1 MDIEKV
7 LQDEFKKIVESGF
20 IEEKISENLKKTMS
34 SVIADTLNG
43 YHSDFKTAIE
53 EKLKNSFNT
62 DLDKL
67 SIPEYQTKILSIVQ
81 NEIDLSLKNEV
92 ESSLKQRVKEFFQPI
107 EDREYSVSEIVEMY
121 KDSIRSEFMN
131 DCDYIDEDHEITAFT
146 EQGSHSI
153 GDKYYELYL
162 DKEPNKKRYSCEY
175 HIRINETGIW
185 HISVD
190 SVELI
195 KTKHSI
201 LDKFER
207 FLFQAY
213 SQKVLIRNNSD
224 NIENWIS
231 SDRD

>member
-20 IEEKISENLKKTMS
+20 IEEKISESLKKTMS
-34 SVIADTLNG
+34 SVIAETLNG
-43 YHSDFKTAIE
+43 YGSDFKKAIE

-62 DLDKL
+62 DLRKL
-67 SIPEYQTKILSIVQ
+67 SIPEYHTKILSIVQ
-81 NEIDLSLKNEV
+81 DEIDLSLKNEV
-92 ESSLKQRVKEFFQPI
+92 ETSLKQKVKEFFKPI
-107 EDREYSVSEIVEMY
+107 EDRQYSVSEIVEMY
-121 KDSIRSEFMN
+121 KDSMRSEFMN

-146 EQGSHSI
+146 EHDRI
-153 GDKYYELYL
+153 GTMDEYYELYL
-162 DKEPNKKRYSCEY
+162 DKEPNKKRYDCEY

-201 LDKFER
+201 LDPFER

-213 SQKVLIRNNSD
+213 SQKVIIKNDSE
-224 NIENWIS
+224 NIDNWINS
-231 SDRD
+231 YRD